1 MRFIVY
7 KECNCSSPTEL
18 ILRSYLFT
26 FFLYGEEE
34 LLFLMN
40 NKLDHDKTYSEGLID
55 AFICIA

>member
-1 MRFIVY
+1 MQFIVY

-34 LLFLMN
+34 LLFLLIISWITI
-40 NKLDHDKTYSEGLID
+40 KLTLKD
-55 AFICIA
+55 